1 MEETVKQKVLNLCS
15 AFFAKTELPFAVTV
29 DEKKAKVEKFIAFLK
44 DKTTKTIEK
53 FEELMLI
60 DGTTKVTIEP
70 EVKEGAAIALY
81 DAEGNPIPAPMGEYE
96 LSDGRIVVVE
106 QDGMIAMVKEVP
118 AAASADLTATP
129 DPAASAPGIK
139 EMIERIETVSRY
151 NEELKQEFA
160 KYKADTDKKI
170 EHLNK
175 ENDTL
180 KTSLFDFQKFQK
192 EAMETLLSEPA
203 TTPVVPVPS
212 PFERKEVSGKKEGLF
227 DKFLIKP

>member
-1 MEETVKQKVLNLCS
+1 MEETVKQKALNLCKS
-15 AFFAKTELPFAVTV
+15 FFAKVGLPFSVSV
-29 DEKKAKVEKFIAFLK
+29 DENKAKVEKFIAFLK

-81 DAEGNPIPAPMGEYE
+81 DAEGNPIAAPAIPEGYT
-96 LSDGRIVVVE
+96 LADGRVVMVE
-106 QDGMIAMVKEVP
+106 QDGMISMVKEVDEEMSDEDKAKKAP
-118 AAASADLTATP
+118 GDKG
-129 DPAASAPGIK
+129 SAPGIK

-203 TTPVVPVPS
+203 TTPVVPVTNHFGNTGVKNI
-212 PFERKEVSGKKEGLF
+212 FELPLKK
-227 DKFLIKP
+227 

>member
-15 AFFAKTELPFAVTV
+15 AFFAKTGLPFAVTV

-106 QDGMIAMVKEVP
+106 QDGMISMVKEVEQELSEEDKAKKAP
-118 AAASADLTATP
+118 EDKG
-129 DPAASAPGIK
+129 SAPGIK

-203 TTPVVPVPS
+203 TTPVVPVTNHFGITGVKNI
-212 PFERKEVSGKKEGLF
+212 FELPLKK
-227 DKFLIKP
+227 